1 MQNKLQELT
10 EKIYKEGLNKGT
22 EEANLILAKAKEDAV
37 RIVVDAKKQAEQI
50 VSQARKEADDYKKN
64 VETETGISVRQVFS
78 GLKLDIAKLIETEV
92 LKAPVVDALKDAE
105 FLKKIIESAITNW
118 NKAESESISLNLLVP
133 ANLHT
138 AMSEHFNQKTL
149 AKLNVGLKI
158 IADNNIGYGFKIG
171 PQDNSYIINFTENDF
186 EALFREYVR
195 PRIVNMLFG
204 GK

>member
-1 MQNKLQELT
+1 MPRRKPRKLFLRPERRPT
-10 EKIYKEGLNKGT
+10 T
-22 EEANLILAKAKEDAV
+22 T
-37 RIVVDAKKQAEQI
+37 KKTSKPKQ
-50 VSQARKEADDYKKN
+50 S
-64 VETETGISVRQVFS
+64 ISVRQVFS

-118 NKAESESISLNLLVP
+118 NKTETESISLKVLVP

-138 AMSEHFNQKTL
+138 AMSEHFNQKAL
-149 AKLNVGLKI
+149 AKLNVGLNI
-158 IADNNIGYGFKIG
+158 IADNNISYGFKIG

>member
-10 EKIYKEGLNKGT
+10 EKIYKEGLSKGT
-22 EEANLILAKAKEDAV
+22 EEANQILAKAKDEAARLV
-37 RIVVDAKKQAEQI
+37 ADAKKQAEQI
-50 VSQARKEADDYKKN
+50 VLQARKEADDYKKN

-92 LKAPVVDALKDAE
+92 LKVPIVDALKDAD
-105 FLKKIIESAITNW
+105 FLKKIIESAIANW
-118 NKAESESISLNLLVP
+118 NKTESESISLNLLVP
-133 ANLHT
+133 TNLHK
-138 AMSEHFNQKTL
+138 AMNDHFNAKTL
-149 AKLNVGLKI
+149 AKLNIGLNI
-158 IADNNIGYGFKIG
+158 IADNNLSYGFKIG
-171 PQDNSYIINFTENDF
+171 PQDNSYIVNFTENDF